1 MADIQLGIIG
11 SGGMAKSHAAA
22 FHGLDGIRIRA
33 VAARNPDTGPQL
45 AEQFGADLFTDWES
59 LISQADLDAVAVCT
73 NNDSHG
79 PIAIAAI
86 EAGKHVFAEYPLAR
100 RIDEANRLVE
110 LARAAQTVFRITHQ
124 GFPLEI
130 KRAAAELG
138 PLMDAIFVRLT
149 PGRGGRPETLF
160 NLNISGPPALFF
172 VYHLFPLVELFGR
185 AAWVNAS
192 SHYIE
197 LVENGGYRRFANS
210 VAAGFSGGGLAQ
222 WTWAGGI
229 EVEQAEEFQRIIFA
243 GGTLVRQEGGWL
255 LSSGE
260 GVKPLSVNL
269 EPRPSLHETFVADIR
284 GAGGDWRNELEKAH
298 AAVSVSLAA
307 EQSMREEK
315 RIFLESR

>member
-1 MADIQLGIIG
+1 MSDIQLGIIG
-11 SGGMAKSHAAA
+11 SGGMAQSHAAA

-45 AEQFGADLFTDWES
+45 AEQVGATFFREWET
-59 LISQADLDAVAVCT
+59 LISQPDLDAVAICT

-79 PIAIAAI
+79 PIAISAI

-110 LARAAQTVFRITHQ
+110 LARAAKTVFRITHQ

-130 KRAAAELG
+130 QRAAGELG
-138 PLMDAIFVRLT
+138 PLLDAVFVRLT

-172 VYHLFPLVELFGR
+172 VNHLFPLVELFGR

-192 SHYIE
+192 SHYIDLME
-197 LVENGGYRRFANS
+197 DGGYRRFANS
-210 VAAGFSGGGLAQ
+210 VALGFSGGGLAQ

-229 EVEQAEEFQRIIFA
+229 EIEQAEEFQRIVFER
-243 GGTLVRQEGGWL
+243 GTLVRQEGGWV
-255 LSSGE
+255 LSSSE
-260 GVKPLSVNL
+260 GAKPVSVSTN
-269 EPRPSLHETFVADIR
+269 PRPSLHETFVADIR
-284 GAGGDWRNELEKAH
+284 GNGGDWRNELEKAH
-298 AAVSVSLAA
+298 AAVSISLAA

-315 RIFLESR
+315 RISLESQ